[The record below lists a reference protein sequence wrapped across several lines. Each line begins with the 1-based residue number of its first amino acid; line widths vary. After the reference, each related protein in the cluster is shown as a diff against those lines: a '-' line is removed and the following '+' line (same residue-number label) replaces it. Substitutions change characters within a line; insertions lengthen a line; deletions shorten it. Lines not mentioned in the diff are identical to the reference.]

1 MSLRYSFR
9 HLFFGGKINKQRLYK
24 ILEDLD
30 SANGGETT
38 DITAIKNAIGKST
51 SGSETGFYKD
61 IKDINTAIGVAT
73 SGSETGIRKDI
84 VDINT
89 AIGDEST
96 EGSILAR
103 IKALED
109 AS

>member
-30 SANGGETT
+30 SANGGDAS
-38 DITAIKNAIGKST
+38 DIEALEDSVGAL
-51 SGSETGFYKD
+51 E
-61 IKDINTAIGVAT
+61 
-73 SGSETGIRKDI
+73 
-84 VDINT
+84 T

-109 AS
+109 AG